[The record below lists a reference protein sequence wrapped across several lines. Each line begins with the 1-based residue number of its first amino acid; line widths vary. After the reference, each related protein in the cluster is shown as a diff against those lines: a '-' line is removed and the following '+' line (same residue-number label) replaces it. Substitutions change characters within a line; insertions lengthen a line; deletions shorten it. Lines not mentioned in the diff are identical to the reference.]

1 MQKILQSMLGEFGFT
16 YNGPSITDS
25 IPQIVIGVMC
35 LECEGDQIQVAC
47 DYIKK

>member
-1 MQKILQSMLGEFGFT
+1 MQNLLQSALGEFGFA

-25 IPQIVIGVMC
+25 IPQIVLGVRY

-47 DYIKK
+47 G